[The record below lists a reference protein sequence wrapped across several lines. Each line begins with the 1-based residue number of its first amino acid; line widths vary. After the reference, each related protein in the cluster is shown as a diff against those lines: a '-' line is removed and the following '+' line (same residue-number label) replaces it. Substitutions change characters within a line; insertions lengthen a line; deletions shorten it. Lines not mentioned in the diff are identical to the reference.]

1 MAMSPSAGVVY
12 RCPLCSQR
20 FGGRNAGPYIP
31 MSSTDGA
38 PLPPQ
43 PEQTLTPEIA
53 RSDPRILEH
62 IKAHTIEEW
71 LLKIRA
77 LEAECAALEDRI
89 HDDNY
94 EAKERDAKGD
104 M

>member
-1 MAMSPSAGVVY
+1 MSPSAGVVY

-20 FGGRNAGPYIP
+20 FGGRAARPYVP
-31 MSSTDGA
+31 MSSTGGA

-43 PEQTLTPEIA
+43 SEQTLTVEIA

-62 IKAHTIEEW
+62 IKAHSLDEW
-71 LLKIRA
+71 LLKIRS

-89 HDDNY
+89 QDDGY
-94 EAKERDAKGD
+94 EAKERDARAD